1 MSDPFSYSRYILH
14 PEAILHNI
22 KLARSCLKPNTKII
36 AMVKADAYSVGVEV
50 VASIIKNSVDAFAV
64 ANLEE
69 GIKLR
74 NLGILNEIFVMAP
87 INLEFLS
94 VYSYYNLAP
103 TITSISELNKMSS
116 ETKMPIKVQIKVD
129 SGLARFGI
137 SKISEFRRVLA
148 KIKSNKKI
156 TLLGVFSH
164 LATKQENTKFIYHQK
179 RRFEKFVNEAKLM
192 YGENLYYHLA
202 NSNAVFNHSGLG
214 FNAVRMG
221 FGLFGMDKNLHKKLR
236 PFISIKSKI
245 VSLKTINKNA
255 SVGYDRTFI
264 ANRKMK
270 IAIVPLGYA
279 DGVDRRLSNKGFVL
293 IDGCRANIVGRVSM
307 DSFMVDVSDI
317 KNVTVGSDVTIIG
330 KEKRE
335 IITLQNIACLSDAS
349 PYEILVK
356 FSNKRMKIE
365 YD

>member
-22 KLARSCLKPNTKII
+22 KLARKCLKPNTKII
-36 AMVKADAYSVGVEV
+36 AMVKANAYSVGVEM
-50 VASIIKNSVDAFAV
+50 VAPIIKNSVDAFAV

-94 VYSYYNLAP
+94 VYSYYDLTP
-103 TITSISELNKMSS
+103 TITSFSELNKLSS

-129 SGLARFGI
+129 SGLTRFGI
-137 SKISEFRRVLA
+137 SKISEFRRALA
-148 KIKSNKKI
+148 KIKTNKKI

-164 LATKQENTKFIYHQK
+164 LATKQENQKFIYQQK
-179 RRFEKFVNEAKLM
+179 RRFEKFVNEAKLI

-214 FNAVRMG
+214 FNAVRIG

-245 VSLKTINKNA
+245 VSIKNINPNT
-255 SVGYDRTFI
+255 SVGYDRTFV
-264 ANRKMK
+264 ANKKMK
-270 IAIVPLGYA
+270 IGIVPLGYA
-279 DGVDRRLSNKGFVL
+279 DGVDRRLSNFGYV
-293 IDGCRANIVGRVSM
+293 IIGGSRAPIVGRVSM
-307 DSFMVDVSDI
+307 DSFMVDVSGI
-317 KNVTVGSDVTIIG
+317 KNVTEGIDVTIIG
-330 KEKRE
+330 KDKFES
-335 IITLQNIACLSDAS
+335 ITLQEVASLCNAS

-365 YD
+365 YN